1 MPLVG
6 FELRF
11 AGASCADAAAEAAHL
26 FVPRRQPRQIIFI
39 LGKLHLQLALARLC
53 ALGKN
58 IEDEGAPVENV
69 GLRGLL
75 ERAHLRGR
83 EVVVEDHERR
93 ACVLHPL
100 AYLFSFSFTDE
111 RVWVRLMPV
120 LQNFPHADAARR
132 FEQRLQLVQCPLVR
146 GLFFG
151 KQVAVQADQ
160 NGLLLHDLDI
170 LFHKNTSIAPHG
182 ALWRCIGAFGKFR
195 QI

>member
-1 MPLVG
+1 M
-6 FELRF
+6 
-11 AGASCADAAAEAAHL
+11 
-26 FVPRRQPRQIIFI
+26 
-39 LGKLHLQLALARLC
+39 QLALARLC
-53 ALGKN
+53 ALGEN
-58 IEDEGAPVENV
+58 IEDEGAPVEDV

-100 AYLFSFSFTDE
+100 AYLFSFSFADE

-120 LQNFPHADAARR
+120 LQNFPHADAARC